1 MWSKL
6 SNQKASLLMVGI
18 EPCIIK
24 VGSHRFANC
33 ATISAFATKHYYFF
47 VQAFIL
53 KTYFFL
59 HQILAQL
66 TTMRRIL
73 LFTIRILKRICPK
86 LIFL

>member
-1 MWSKL
+1 MWSKW

-18 EPCIIK
+18 EPTIIK

-47 VQAFIL
+47 VQAFFL

-73 LFTIRILKRICPK
+73 LFTIRILKIISPN
-86 LIFL
+86 